1 VDDAVRSPREIAP
14 SARPKDDDKKAVPS
28 PLSPSDASA
37 QSYRPRKRGRKPTV
51 RETVAAKMR
60 SEMSAQLI
68 TKEQLEEML
77 EKTLA
82 EKFGVSRDTARKA
95 RNEVLR
101 ET

>member
-1 VDDAVRSPREIAP
+1 VDDAARSPSEIAP
-14 SARPKDDDKKAVPS
+14 LARPKDDDKKAVPS
-28 PLSPSDASA
+28 PLSPSGASA
-37 QSYRPRKRGRKPTV
+37 ESYRPRKRGRKPTV

-60 SEMSAQLI
+60 SEISAKFI